1 MYNIGMDIELIEK
14 SNIKDDK
21 EKNFILYLI
30 LKGIYQ
36 EYKNTQKINMK
47 EFDKIIKLITHPN
60 IEMYK
65 KIKKLFEI
73 KFEIEENIRKEND
86 IYYDYKPYFD
96 LDDIYF
102 KYPELK
108 KVSFFTGLI
117 YDYITVNIQETMLK
131 EYLDKYEEN
140 DIKSFLIIN
149 YIKRICKEA
158 ENEKNN

>member
-1 MYNIGMDIELIEK
+1 
-14 SNIKDDK
+14 
-21 EKNFILYLI
+21 
-30 LKGIYQ
+30 
-36 EYKNTQKINMK
+36 
-47 EFDKIIKLITHPN
+47 
-60 IEMYK
+60 MYK